1 MFDILRLRRALLAV
15 AAIAALG
22 VIARAA
28 GPEQQDPAVI
38 AGVQYLRNV
47 HSGKQ
52 VGETAMIALGLLKAE
67 APVTDPA
74 LSACLD
80 KLRSRFV
87 SGGYKPERTGGADV
101 YEAGVVALALA
112 NLDTSDRGS
121 MLEAVAAYLRAKQ
134 KPNGSWDY
142 DPRPHGDTSISQYAV
157 LGLWEC
163 ENSGID
169 VPPSVWDRAAQW
181 YLSVQAPGGSW
192 NYHRDQGEPETV
204 SMTAAGVGSL
214 LICRRQLEAYA
225 RFRKGVNPYLT
236 PVDDSGPRT
245 DYAPATT
252 AAQID
257 AAVARGM
264 NWISANFNTANTQ
277 SFGKS
282 VFYGLYGIERI
293 GALSDRQAIGRVDW
307 YQRGASYIRSAQ
319 RPDGSWSFSPYS
331 DDVTTVWAM
340 LFLTKSTRKSIQR
353 VDIRRLGSG
362 TLLGGRGLPTD
373 LTSMTVAGGRIIS
386 RPMNGAV
393 EGMLDV
399 LEDPRVTDADSALA
413 GVLDRY
419 QKQGA
424 AALRPHKDRFRRML
438 RARDPGVREVAA
450 WALGRCGDLDV
461 TPNLIEALKDGD
473 ERVVLAARQSLQLLS
488 RKVEGF
494 GPEPGASPEAREA
507 AAARWLA
514 WYEVVRPL
522 DASPTDA
529 PRAVA
534 PAGGKP

>member
-1 MFDILRLRRALLAV
+1 MVGSVRATA
-15 AAIAALG
+15 
-22 VIARAA
+22 
-28 GPEQQDPAVI
+28 PEQQDPAVI

-52 VGETAMIALGLLKAE
+52 VGETAMIALGLIKAE
-67 APVTDPA
+67 VPPTDPA
-74 LSACLD
+74 LSACLN
-80 KLRSRFV
+80 KIRSRFV
-87 SGGYKPERTGGADV
+87 SGGYKPDRSAGYDI

-112 NLDTSDRGS
+112 NLDAADRGS
-121 MLEAVAAYLRAKQ
+121 MLDAVAAYLMSKQ
-134 KPNGSWDY
+134 KANGSWDY
-142 DPRPHGDTSISQYAV
+142 DPRPFGDTSISQYAV

-163 ENSGID
+163 ENNGVDI
-169 VPPSVWDRAAQW
+169 PPSVWDRAAQW

-214 LICRRQLEAYA
+214 LICRRQLEAYG

-245 DYAPATT
+245 DFNPVTT
-252 AAQID
+252 AAQIN

-293 GALSDRQAIGRVDW
+293 GALSDRDAIGKIDW
-307 YQRGASYIRSAQ
+307 YQRGAAYIRSSQ
-319 RPDGSWSFSPYS
+319 KPDGSWSFSPYT

-340 LFLTKSTRKSIQR
+340 LFLTKSTKKTIQR
-353 VDIRRLGSG
+353 VDIRKLGSG
-362 TLLGGRGLPTD
+362 TLLGGRGLPSD
-373 LTSMTVAGGRIIS
+373 LTTMTVAGGRIIS

-419 QKQGA
+419 QKQGPT
-424 AALRPHKDRFRRML
+424 ALRPHKDRFRRML

-450 WALGRCGDLDV
+450 WALGRCGDLDAA
-461 TPNLIEALKDGD
+461 PSLITALEDGD
-473 ERVVLAARQSLQLLS
+473 DRVVVAARQGLQLIS
-488 RKVEGF
+488 RKLEGF
-494 GPEPGASPEAREA
+494 GPEAGSPPEARRA
-507 AAARWLA
+507 AAERWRA
-514 WYEVVRPL
+514 WYDAVKPL
-522 DASPTDA
+522 DSSPTDA
-529 PRAVA
+529 ARAAA